1 MDKQKQIEE
10 MIITVYPIY
19 ATMEDSLRKEAIE
32 CMNSYMVFEKLY
44 NAGYRKI
51 PENAVVLTR
60 EEFSEKIENTWLNCQ
75 EFTRKE
81 TAEKFAERLKEVGRY
96 YGNAYVIDKR
106 TVTVSRIIEDLQ
118 IDYICK
124 ELTEGNNGK

>member
-1 MDKQKQIEE
+1 MDKQKQVEE
-10 MIITVYPIY
+10 MAKII
-19 ATMEDSLRKEAIE
+19 
-32 CMNSYMVFEKLY
+32 FEKAYENYETSGSVEIDTEVRRYFYSAFLVYCEPLY

-81 TAEKFAERLKEVGRY
+81 TAEKFSEKLKTECYDGGIDNKWVHVSFSRLDE
-96 YGNAYVIDKR
+96 
-106 TVTVSRIIEDLQ
+106 
-118 IDYICK
+118 ICK
-124 ELTEGNNGK
+124 ELTEGKNGQ